1 MVLLALCDWQF
12 LREINRN
19 WTTLSAT
26 VQLHIWFYI
35 VLVMLYGKKDMFC
48 NIRCHL
54 VGLNTQSVLKPIV
67 FVFFH

>member
-1 MVLLALCDWQF
+1 MVLLALCDFFQF

-19 WTTLSAT
+19 WTT

-35 VLVMLYGKKDMFC
+35 VLVMLFGKKDMFC
-48 NIRCHL
+48 HIRCHL
-54 VGLNTQSVLKPIV
+54 VGLDTQSILNPIV

>member
-12 LREINRN
+12 LREIHRN
-19 WTTLSAT
+19 WTTVSAT

-35 VLVMLYGKKDMFC
+35 VLVMLHGKKDMFC